1 MKKPVV
7 KILSISLCVLLALGG
22 IGGTVYAMGV
32 STDAASPDAAPVD
45 SSAESTAPK
54 TSSSYDPERGRSE
67 ERRAGM

>member
-32 STDAASPDAAPVD
+32 SADAASPDAAPVTV
-45 SSAESTAPK
+45 ARNPPLPRPVPLTIL
-54 TSSSYDPERGRSE
+54 T
-67 ERRAGM
+67 RAGM